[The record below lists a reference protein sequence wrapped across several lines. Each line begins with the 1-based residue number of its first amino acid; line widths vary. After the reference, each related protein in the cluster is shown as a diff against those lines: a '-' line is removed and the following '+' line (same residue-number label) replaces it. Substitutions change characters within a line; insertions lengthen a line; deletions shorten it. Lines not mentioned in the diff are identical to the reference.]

1 MKAFGKLCAEDQSVI
16 DFLHSAGV
24 VYMHKDWLRA
34 KAAGSVTIMDFMKS
48 LIAATYYL
56 EGLLLKK
63 PSDFEHLTRTT
74 DVFI

>member
-1 MKAFGKLCAEDQSVI
+1 
-16 DFLHSAGV
+16 
-24 VYMHKDWLRA
+24 
-34 KAAGSVTIMDFMKS
+34 VTIMDFMKS

-56 EGLLLKK
+56 EGLLLKN